1 MHSNEVIAWLI
12 WQTMWLAGRLGAA
25 KGRGAVV
32 MRMTMAWGIW
42 GRRRR
47 GKGRQKSDAAYS
59 YLFLFSLFIELQFC
73 LQSAMKCMARGHR
86 EWCAC
91 MCVSGSCDVQTT
103 N

>member
-12 WQTMWLAGRLGAA
+12 WQTMWLAGGLGAA

-32 MRMTMAWGIW
+32 MRMRMAWCRW
-42 GRRRR
+42 RRRR
-47 GKGRQKSDAAYS
+47 GKGKGSQKSDAAYS

-86 EWCAC
+86 EWCVREC
-91 MCVSGSCDVQTT
+91 EL
-103 N
+103 